1 MPWSEW
7 IQTPESL
14 GNRFSN
20 SDAATSANALEVQAA
35 PGDAATQLDSVRT
48 RTQAGENASTDR
60 GSFSAFNAQ
69 QQWQPHDLGN
79 PSLSSAQAT
88 GSWLINWHGL
98 RPGQDMR
105 QMFPD
110 ELFDLEYGVDYAPRP
125 DRDEFSDPDAYIE
138 YEDGLIYMI
147 PDDIQGWEGSVTLTV
162 ANASHVDTAEPWD
175 GAGRAYI
182 TDAATLAP
190 PASSFGPIDPPIVPN
205 YGAGTTLVS
214 VNGPN
219 DTTATNSFTL
229 PAGTTD
235 VVVVG
240 EFEFTPFPDADG
252 IYSTDINMSRVV
264 KWRLLFPRWR
274 YWIPREPYVRLL
286 HRGDG
291 LGLSSRRLRVR
302 GNTNQAGRLRG
313 GY

>member
-20 SDAATSANALEVQAA
+20 DDAATSVSAVETQAA
-35 PGDAATQLDSVRT
+35 PGDAATQLASVRT
-48 RTQAGENASTDR
+48 RTQAGENAFTER

-69 QQWQPHDLGN
+69 QQWEPHDLGN
-79 PSLSSAQAT
+79 PFESSAQGI

-138 YEDGLIYMI
+138 YEDGLIYII
-147 PDDIQGWEGSVTLTV
+147 PDDIRGWEGSVTLTV
-162 ANASHVDTAEPWD
+162 ANAHHDADAWD

-182 TDAATLAP
+182 TVPATLAP
-190 PASSFGPIDPPIVPN
+190 PASSFGPIDPPIIPT
-205 YGAGTTLVS
+205 YGAGSTLVS

-219 DTTATNSFTL
+219 DTTATGTFTL
-229 PAGTTD
+229 GPGTTD
-235 VVVVG
+235 VVIVS
-240 EFEFTPFPDADG
+240 EFDFAPFPDSEG
-252 IYSTDINMSRVV
+252 IYGTDINVARIV
-264 KWRLLFPRWR
+264 KWRLCYPRWR

-291 LGLSSRRLRVR
+291 LGLSSRRLRQR
-302 GNTNQAGRLRG
+302 GHTNQAGRLRG